1 MEKTHGDS
9 LPGLFLPTGK
19 YHTVSLGKELQEDKV
34 NLLKGSDVIPDN
46 PMSRAK
52 IDPLNPLNPGGSG
65 VVKPSI
71 LQGVAS
77 QLGLSVPAVMGIGAT
92 VSALFVT
99 LVVTLVVVASGGG
112 DDSTA
117 DPALVFSPSPPSPL
131 PPTLSCPT
139 WSVSPST
146 ETRSCQLGGTACS
159 MGQYDGY
166 MVAAPAGTLL
176 VGSGYT
182 TACSLV

>member
-19 YHTVSLGKELQEDKV
+19 YHTVSLGRK
-34 NLLKGSDVIPDN
+34 LKQYNV
-46 PMSRAK
+46 MSMAN

-65 VVKPSI
+65 VVKASI

-99 LVVTLVVVASGGG
+99 LVVTLVVVVVASGGG

-117 DPALVFSPSPPSPL
+117 DPSPPPPL

-146 ETRSCQLGGTACS
+146 ETHSCHLGGTACS